1 MTLTNQPA
9 DRASSPW
16 PVCTHCYVVA
26 NLLAEKCC
34 KTHKNIDYKTLRVQT
49 DTNSVTIQLLG
60 KNMKTQVEF
69 RSSKFPPY
77 DGEEEEINPGLWGKR
92 LTEYL
97 AKELGKYGIE
107 TEEMAIE
114 DWGCYLPIRNDGY
127 RLALCCGHQ
136 DGDDD
141 QFLVFTEPS
150 KPKVK
155 KLFRTID
162 ATPQLSRLLDAVRAI
177 LETDSE
183 IREITWT
190 EPI

>member
-1 MTLTNQPA
+1 
-9 DRASSPW
+9 
-16 PVCTHCYVVA
+16 
-26 NLLAEKCC
+26 
-34 KTHKNIDYKTLRVQT
+34 
-49 DTNSVTIQLLG
+49 
-60 KNMKTQVEF
+60 MKTQVEF

-77 DGEEEEINPGLWGKR
+77 DGEEDEINPGLWGKR

-97 AKELGKYGIE
+97 ARELAKHGIE
-107 TEEMAIE
+107 TDEMAVE

-150 KPKVK
+150 TPRVK

-162 ATPQLSRLLDAVRAI
+162 ATFQLNRVLDALRTTLKA
-177 LETDSE
+177 DSE
-183 IREITWT
+183 IRDVVWL
-190 EPI
+190 EPN